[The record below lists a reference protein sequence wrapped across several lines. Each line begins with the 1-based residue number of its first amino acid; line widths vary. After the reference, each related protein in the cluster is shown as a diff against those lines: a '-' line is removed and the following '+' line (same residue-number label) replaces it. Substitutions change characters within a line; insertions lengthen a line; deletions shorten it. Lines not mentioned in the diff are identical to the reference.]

1 MAEHGFDCKG
11 EQTLKYRVSLTS
23 NQQIMDLLMMTPHR
37 WKVRN
42 EALQRLEALNELEV
56 TIDVVLHQFGQSL

>member
-1 MAEHGFDCKG
+1 
-11 EQTLKYRVSLTS
+11 
-23 NQQIMDLLMMTPHR
+23 MMTPHR